1 MSDAV
6 DRFIDVSGRLRELRD
21 RLAQLDE
28 ERAALQ
34 QEMDRCMELLPSS
47 SSERALSPPSGG
59 IRGRDHVLDYFRRH
73 PGSRVTPL
81 DLHEA
86 LPDEVVSLI
95 GLRTLL
101 ARMADEGLL
110 TRVRRGFYALRK

>member
-6 DRFIDVSGRLRELRD
+6 DRVIDVSGRLRELRD
-21 RLAQLDE
+21 RLAQLDQ

-47 SSERALSPPSGG
+47 SGELALSPPPGV
-59 IRGRDHVLDYFRRH
+59 RGRDHVLDYFRRR
-73 PGSRVTPL
+73 PASSVTPL
-81 DLHEA
+81 DLHAA
-86 LPDEVVSLI
+86 LPDGVVSLV

-101 ARMADEGLL
+101 GRMADEGLL
-110 TRVRRGFYALRK
+110 TRIPRGFYILRK